1 MDDERDLIKVRNA
14 VLAVTALAWALSTW
28 TLSIETLAR
37 ANTTLQHH
45 AMSRAAVPAGAA
57 VNWLLMLAAMMAPAL
72 IPPMQFVRRSGLAR
86 RRTRSTLLFV
96 AGYTA
101 VWILAGTVMLSLA
114 AALRAS
120 TLPPYVQVVALL
132 VIALVWQCSPAK
144 QAALNRCHARP
155 ALAAFGRAADTDVL
169 VFGVTQGV
177 MCAASCW
184 AWMVLPLLVTGW
196 HMAAMTAAAIL
207 IFCERLDNPAPP
219 AWRWRGLGKA
229 RRIVIGQIRIRMSRI
244 QTKRRLLTASF
255 AGDE

>member
-1 MDDERDLIKVRNA
+1 MDDERDRVKVRQA
-14 VLAVTALAWALSTW
+14 VLAVTALAWAMSW
-28 TLSIETLAR
+28 AG
-37 ANTTLQHH
+37 TTLLHH
-45 AMSRAAVPAGAA
+45 AAAGTA
-57 VNWLLMLAAMMAPAL
+57 VNWLLMLAAMMAPVL
-72 IPPMQFVRRSGLAR
+72 IAPIQFVRASGLAR

-101 VWILAGTVMLSLA
+101 VWIIAGALMLTLA

-184 AWMVLPLLVTGW
+184 AWMVLPLLVT
-196 HMAAMTAAAIL
+196 A
-207 IFCERLDNPAPP
+207 
-219 AWRWRGLGKA
+219 
-229 RRIVIGQIRIRMSRI
+229 
-244 QTKRRLLTASF
+244 
-255 AGDE
+255 